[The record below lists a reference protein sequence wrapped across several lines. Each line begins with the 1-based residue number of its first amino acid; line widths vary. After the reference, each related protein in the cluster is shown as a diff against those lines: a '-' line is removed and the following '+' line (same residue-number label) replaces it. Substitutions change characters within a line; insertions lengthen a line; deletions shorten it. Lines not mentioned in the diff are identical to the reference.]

1 MATLIFIVVG
11 EPGWPGRQ
19 RFQLQRAHLAAGT
32 TLTPR
37 DFIEQRMSP
46 LSFSVSSPAGKDKPG
61 AQPEGLQC
69 EV

>member
-11 EPGWPGRQ
+11 EPAWPGRQ
-19 RFQLQRAHLAAGT
+19 RLQLQTTHLATGAA
-32 TLTPR
+32 LTPR
-37 DFIEQRMSP
+37 DFTELRMSP